1 MRMTVILWALTGA
14 AGLAMGARDSCV
26 ECHSALSG
34 DLQAPAVQMEND
46 VHARRGLGCA
56 ACHGGDP
63 SSDDPQV
70 SMSRARGFTGKPNR
84 LTIPKF
90 CARCHS
96 DAAFMHRFQPQPRVD
111 QYAQYMTSIHG
122 KRIASGD
129 AAAAVCTDCHG
140 THGVRAVK
148 DPLSPVHPLRLPE
161 TCGRCH
167 ADPQHMAKYGI
178 PTNQLAEFRK
188 SVHWEALE
196 KRGDLS
202 APSCAS
208 CHGNHGATPPG
219 VATVAAVCGT
229 CHVLMQQLY
238 DKSPHRPVFDAMGAA
253 GCVVCH
259 SNHAVLR
266 TSPAMLAG
274 PEAVC
279 SRCHDAT
286 SAGGLAAAQIGASI
300 QKLNEALNR
309 SRSILDEAS
318 KAGMEVSEAVMR
330 TNDAAEALVKA
341 RVAVHA
347 FDPKAVEQPVQ
358 EGLAVA
364 AETYQA
370 GVDAMRER
378 DRRRIGLGV
387 SLIAILITMAG
398 LWFTIRRLESQP
410 R

>member
-1 MRMTVILWALTGA
+1 MRVTVMLWALTGA
-14 AGLAMGARDSCV
+14 AGLALGAKDSCL
-26 ECHSALSG
+26 ECHSGLSG
-34 DLQAPAVQMEND
+34 ALQAPAVQMEHD
-46 VHARRGLGCA
+46 VHARRGLGCT

-70 SMSRARGFTGKPNR
+70 SMSRARGFVAKPSR
-84 LTIPKF
+84 LAVPKL

-96 DAAFMHRFQPQPRVD
+96 DAALMHRFQPQPRVD

-167 ADPQHMAKYGI
+167 ADPKYMAKYGI

-229 CHVLMQQLY
+229 CHVVMQQLY

-259 SNHAVLR
+259 DHHAVFR
-266 TSPAMLAG
+266 SSPAMLSG

-286 SAGGLAAAQIGASI
+286 SAGGLAAAQMGSAIRR
-300 QKLNEALNR
+300 LNEALDR
-309 SRSILDEAS
+309 SRRILEDAS
-318 KAGMEVSEAVMR
+318 RAGMEVSEAVMR

-347 FDPKAVEQPVQ
+347 FDLKAVEQPVR

-398 LWFTIRRLESQP
+398 LWLTIRRLESKPQ
-410 R
+410 